1 MLSLY
6 SNIMV
11 TLIVSLFLILQVDS
25 AWSAGNY
32 EEAEQKANIAKILN
46 IVGFVIG
53 SLAWISFIVINVVV
67 NVMARNSV
75 NTSTGRIR
83 I

>member
-6 SNIMV
+6 GNIMV

-32 EEAEQKANIAKILN
+32 VEAQRNSDIAKILN
-46 IVGFVIG
+46 IIGIVIG
-53 SLAWISFIVINVVV
+53 SLAWLSFVILTVVV
-67 NVMARNSV
+67 NVTNV
-75 NTSTGRIR
+75 NTISGSTNRFQ
-83 I
+83 